1 MAFVLVG
8 LASALT
14 GGIGDAMACSWRRR
28 WGTGG
33 AGDSNHETRRSW
45 QQAAAEGLIRIE
57 KQALAAGEGVV
68 RRGGVGGNDD
78 GKVDDGDGCM
88 EAEE

>member
-1 MAFVLVG
+1 M
-8 LASALT
+8 
-14 GGIGDAMACSWRRR
+14 
-28 WGTGG
+28 
-33 AGDSNHETRRSW
+33 
-45 QQAAAEGLIRIE
+45 IRIE

-88 EAEE
+88 EAEEGVAIVSGE

>member
-1 MAFVLVG
+1 M
-8 LASALT
+8 
-14 GGIGDAMACSWRRR
+14 
-28 WGTGG
+28 
-33 AGDSNHETRRSW
+33 
-45 QQAAAEGLIRIE
+45 IRIE

-88 EAEE
+88 EAEEGVAIVSGNDWVQ